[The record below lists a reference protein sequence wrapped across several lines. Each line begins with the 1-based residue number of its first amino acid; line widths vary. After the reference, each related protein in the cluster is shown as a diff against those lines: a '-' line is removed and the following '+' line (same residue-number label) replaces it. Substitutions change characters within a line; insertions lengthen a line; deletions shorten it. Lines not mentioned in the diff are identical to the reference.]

1 MKSDAAD
8 LIFRRLGLCFHKE
21 HRPHLFSASN
31 KTSLARWRRNL
42 HTAAP
47 YRIKSRA
54 HLAHRETQIV
64 QALHSV
70 ARSVDRVND
79 LIGRAV
85 AWLTLAMVLI
95 QFAVVVLR
103 YVFGLGFIWMQES
116 ILYMHGI
123 VFLVGAG
130 YTLLKDGHVRVD
142 IFYREAR
149 PNRKALVDLLGVI
162 FLLAPFCILVWTV
175 ALPYV
180 QNSWAVFE
188 GSKETSGIQGVYL
201 LKTTILVFTVLVGL
215 QGVAVAFKS
224 ILVLTGVL
232 ED

>member
-1 MKSDAAD
+1 M
-8 LIFRRLGLCFHKE
+8 
-21 HRPHLFSASN
+21 
-31 KTSLARWRRNL
+31 
-42 HTAAP
+42 
-47 YRIKSRA
+47 
-54 HLAHRETQIV
+54 
-64 QALHSV
+64 QALHSL
-70 ARSVDRVND
+70 ARGIDRTND

-95 QFAVVVLR
+95 QFVVVVLR

-149 PNRKALVDLLGVI
+149 PTRKALVDLLGVI
-162 FLLAPFCILVWTV
+162 FLLVPFCALVWTV

-180 QNSWAVFE
+180 MNSWAVLE

-201 LKTTILVFTVLVGL
+201 LKTSILVFTVLVGL
-215 QGVAVAFKS
+215 QGLATALKS
-224 ILVLTGVL
+224 ILVLSGVL
-232 ED
+232 DDNGDTTGAERGGAH